1 MFSTSI
7 TNKLVIHTG
16 DAEITVADIAAT
28 WRGWYDHA
36 DFNPDTPVLWD
47 LRRAEINVTETA
59 AVELLE
65 QLLELTNEKR
75 SGRKTAWVFGTTTAT
90 EFAVESLGQ
99 QDWQNKVRI
108 YQDDYD
114 AAQAWLT
121 STIK

>member
-7 TNKLVIHTG
+7 TNRLVIHTG
-16 DAEITVADIAAT
+16 DAEITVEDIGVT

-47 LRRAEINVTETA
+47 LRHAEINITETA

-65 QLLELTNEKR
+65 QLLELTNQKR
-75 SGRKTAWVFGTTTAT
+75 SGRKTAWVFGTATAT
-90 EFAVESLGQ
+90 EFAVESLGD

-108 YQDDYD
+108 YQDDY
-114 AAQAWLT
+114 AAAEAWLT
-121 STIK
+121 STIR

>member
-7 TNKLVIHTG
+7 TTKLVIHTG
-16 DAEITVADIAAT
+16 DAEITVEDIAVT
-28 WRGWYDHA
+28 WHGWYDHA

-47 LRRAEINVTETA
+47 LRHADINISETA

-75 SGRKTAWVFGTTTAT
+75 SGRKTAWVFGTATAT
-90 EFAVESLGQ
+90 EFAVESLGK

-114 AAQAWLT
+114 AAEAWLT

>member
-7 TNKLVIHTG
+7 TTKLVIHTG
-16 DAEITVADIAAT
+16 DAEITVEDIAVT
-28 WRGWYDHA
+28 WHGWYDHA

-47 LRRAEINVTETA
+47 LRHADINITETA

-75 SGRKTAWVFGTTTAT
+75 SGRKTAWVFGTATAT
-90 EFAVESLGQ
+90 EFAVESLGK

-114 AAQAWLT
+114 AAEAWLT